1 MHVLSRIS
9 LSVYLM
15 ISSVLFQNVFVGS
28 SYMQYNVTEVYN
40 IEVTDY
46 VATRFEKASS
56 SSNII

>member
-1 MHVLSRIS
+1 
-9 LSVYLM
+9 M